1 MKNIFFLLFLIETL
15 LMDSDCP
22 QEARLA
28 ARGKPCMLAYKRIDA
43 KIAWPTT
50 SQVYQ

>member
-1 MKNIFFLLFLIETL
+1 MLLFLFSSETL
-15 LMDSDCP
+15 LLDSDCP

-50 SQVYQ
+50 SQTFQ

>member
-1 MKNIFFLLFLIETL
+1 MITETL
-15 LMDSDCP
+15 LLDSDCP
-22 QEARLA
+22 QEIRLS

-50 SQVYQ
+50 SQTFVTTSQAFQ